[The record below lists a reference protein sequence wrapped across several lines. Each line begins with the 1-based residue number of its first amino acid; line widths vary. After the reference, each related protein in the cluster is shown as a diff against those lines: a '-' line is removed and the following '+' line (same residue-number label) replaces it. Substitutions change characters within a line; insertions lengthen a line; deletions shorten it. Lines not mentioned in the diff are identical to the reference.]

1 MSANE
6 IIQQAIDLKPQERYL
21 VIESLV
27 QSLNEPDQEIENL
40 WIEESQKRLNLY
52 NDGVLKTVSFEEVF
66 EK

>member
-6 IIQQAIDLKPQERYL
+6 IIQQAIDLTPQERYL

-27 QSLNEPDQEIENL
+27 QSLNEPDKNTETL
-40 WIEESQKRLNLY
+40 WIEESQKRLKAY
-52 NDGVLKTVSFEEVF
+52 NKGTLKTVSFEEVF

>member
-21 VIESLV
+21 VIESLI
-27 QSLNEPDQEIENL
+27 QSLNEPDKNIENL
-40 WIEESQKRLNLY
+40 WIKESQKRLNSY
-52 NDGVLKTVSFEEVF
+52 NDGALQTVSFEEVF

>member
-6 IIQQAIDLKPQERYL
+6 IIQQAIDLTPQERYL

-27 QSLNEPDQEIENL
+27 QSLNEPDKNIESL
-40 WIEESQKRLNLY
+40 WIEESQKRLQEY
-52 NDGVLKTVSFEEVF
+52 NEGTLKTVSFEEVF

>member
-6 IIQQAIDLKPQERYL
+6 IIQQAIDLTPQERYL

-27 QSLNEPDQEIENL
+27 QSLNEPDKNIETL
-40 WIEESQKRLNLY
+40 WIEESQKRLKAY
-52 NDGVLKTVSFEEVF
+52 NNGTLKTVSFEEVF

>member
-27 QSLNEPDQEIENL
+27 QSLNEPDKNIENL
-40 WIEESQKRLNLY
+40 WIEESQKRLNSY
-52 NDGVLKTVSFEEVF
+52 NDGVLQTVSFEEVF

>member
-6 IIQQAIDLKPQERYL
+6 IIQQAIDLTPQERYL

-27 QSLNEPDQEIENL
+27 QSLNEPDKNIETL
-40 WIEESQKRLNLY
+40 WIEESQKRLKAY
-52 NDGVLKTVSFEEVF
+52 NKGTLKTVSFEEVF

>member
-21 VIESLV
+21 IIESLV
-27 QSLNEPDQEIENL
+27 QSLNEPDKNIEKL
-40 WIEESQKRLNLY
+40 WIEESQKRLNSY
-52 NDGVLKTVSFEEVF
+52 SDGTLQTVSFEEVF

>member
-6 IIQQAIDLKPQERYL
+6 IIQQAIDLKPRERYL

-27 QSLNEPDQEIENL
+27 QSLNEPDKNIEKL
-40 WIEESQKRLNLY
+40 WIEESQKRLNSY
-52 NDGVLKTVSFEEVF
+52 NDGTLKIVSFEEVF